1 MLTQFN
7 PSNNNN
13 DRPDLFQQLQ
23 QEYEQLCQRLDP
35 RYTGWR
41 LQTSPAHDGTSHI
54 EWADGV
60 WYYLATDR
68 GYEVMRQTTTERAE
82 LLYWLLRDVTWG
94 MARGYEFQH
103 RVPGQSFRRLLFAKQ
118 LELLTQVDPIW
129 AERRRQEIAAILAEH
144 PYDDEREG

>member
-1 MLTQFN
+1 MTQYK
-7 PSNNNN
+7 PSSSNN
-13 DRPDLFQQLQ
+13 DRSDLFQQLQ
-23 QEYEQLCQRLDP
+23 QEYEQLCQRIDP
-35 RYTGWR
+35 RHTGW
-41 LQTSPAHDGTSHI
+41 LFQTEPAHDGTPHI

-82 LLYWLLRDVTWG
+82 LLYWLLRDVAWG
-94 MARGYEFQH
+94 MAVGYEFKH

>member
-1 MLTQFN
+1 MLT
-7 PSNNNN
+7 PP
-13 DRPDLFQQLQ
+13 RPPNKTENSQTALETLRL
-23 QEYEQLCQRLDP
+23 EYIQLCQRLVP
-35 RYTGWR
+35 THTNW
-41 LQTSPAHDGTSHI
+41 LFQTEPGHDGTPHI

-68 GYEVMRQTTTERAE
+68 GYEVMRQTTTDKAE

-103 RVPGQSFRRLLFAKQ
+103 RVPGQSFRRLLFAQQ
-118 LELLTQVDPIW
+118 LALLEQVNPIW